1 MSTLYELVKA
11 IPDFAGRVY
20 LGSTDDNQA
29 PLAPYAIVDEIDG
42 GPIGNYLGTAAVAA
56 VYPEVT
62 VYCKPGVGQV
72 PAQAYAQVNALI
84 DTILATL
91 PSLTADTFG
100 RSYTP
105 GSVQR
110 ANEPR
115 PIADSKVPG
124 QRFACIKFRAELYR
138 R

>member
-20 LGSTDDNQA
+20 LGSTDDNQP
-29 PLAPYAIVDEIDG
+29 PLTPYAIVDEIEG
-42 GPIGNYLGTAAVAA
+42 GPVSNYYGTQAVAA

-72 PAQAYAQVNALI
+72 PAQAYLQVNALI

-91 PSLTADTFG
+91 PNLTADSAG
-100 RSYTP
+100 RPYTP

-115 PIADSKVPG
+115 PIADSRVPG